1 MTGTCIDAN
10 FFIYM
15 NTPIKNIDS
24 FIDYYE
30 KELTSNRT
38 FTNLIVLDE
47 LIYISKKKY
56 GIPNNVTLEFIDS
69 MILPFTSILPLEES
83 DYLIMKET
91 LKYCPKPSDAL
102 IVASMKRASITDLL
116 SEDSDFDMIKGI
128 KRFKCRDF

>member
-1 MTGTCIDAN
+1 MTGTFIDAN

-47 LIYISKKKY
+47 LIYISRKKY

-116 SEDSDFDMIKGI
+116 SEDSDFDKVPAIS
-128 KRFKCRDF
+128 RRWLNP

>member
-1 MTGTCIDAN
+1 MTGTFIDAN

-102 IVASMKRASITDLL
+102 IVASMKRASITDIL
-116 SEDSDFDMIKGI
+116 SEDSDFDKVPVNN
-128 KRFKCRDF
+128 RRWLNP

>member
-1 MTGTCIDAN
+1 MTSVFIDAN

-15 NTPIKNIDS
+15 NTPIRNLDS

-38 FTNLIVLDE
+38 FTNLLVLDE
-47 LIYISKKKY
+47 IVYISKKKY

-91 LKYCPKPSDAL
+91 LMYCPKPSDAL
-102 IVASMKRASITDLL
+102 IVASMKRSSITDIL
-116 SEDSDFDMIKGI
+116 SEDSDFDKVPGI
-128 KRFKCRDF
+128 SRRWLNP

>member
-1 MTGTCIDAN
+1 MNSVFIDTN
-10 FFIYM
+10 FFIYL
-15 NTPIKNIDS
+15 NTPVKNLDS

-116 SEDSDFDMIKGI
+116 SEDSDFDKVPAIS
-128 KRFKCRDF
+128 RRWLNP

>member
-1 MTGTCIDAN
+1 MTGTFIDAN

-69 MILPFTSILPLEES
+69 MILPFTSILPLDES

-116 SEDSDFDMIKGI
+116 SEDSDFDKVPAIS
-128 KRFKCRDF
+128 RRWLNP